1 MRGGGL
7 EFQEQEE
14 LKKEMEE
21 NPREKQRLKRKS
33 LGSRAWGCSFYQISG
48 PTDAH

>member
-1 MRGGGL
+1 L
-7 EFQEQEE
+7 EFQEQE

-21 NPREKQRLKRKS
+21 KPREKQRLKRKS
-33 LGSRAWGCSFYQISG
+33 LGFRAWECGFYQISG